1 MIKIEGLDK
10 LQRQLKDAERAFQEL
25 DGEMGSVTFDP
36 NDPASIEQAIQE
48 MTRMIDERVG
58 GYLSNPI
65 VGPLVDEMKVK
76 YREAIVE
83 KAATQRLKSEERV
96 KNGG

>member
-1 MIKIEGLDK
+1 MFKIEGLDK

-25 DGEMGSVTFDP
+25 DGELGSVTFDP
-36 NDPASIEQAIQE
+36 HDPASIEHAVHE
-48 MTRMIDERVG
+48 MTRMIDDRVG
-58 GYLSNPI
+58 GYASNPI

-83 KAATQRLKSEERV
+83 KAATERLKSEAGV
-96 KNGG
+96 KNGD